1 MIDKMAIMEII
12 WYAAQFKA
20 IAEGKKPN
28 PKLSPLKVFF
38 KYLKGNL
45 TAVVKGQINSVNRP
59 SLYI

>member
-1 MIDKMAIMEII
+1 MAMMEIV

-45 TAVVKGQINSVNRP
+45 TAVVKGQINSRK
-59 SLYI
+59 SA

>member
-20 IAEGKKPN
+20 IAEGKNLIKTF
-28 PKLSPLKVFF
+28 SLKSIF

-45 TAVVKGQINSVNRP
+45 TAVVKGQINSRK
-59 SLYI
+59 SA